1 MRIDHSCHRVWLG
14 LLLPGALTL
23 AACTA
28 GQPDAVPQRDAGE
41 RQRVLAPIDDARVD
55 RSGRDAP
62 HYVLHVT
69 SGLPS
74 GCARF
79 DGLEKSR
86 DGSRIAV
93 SIWNTVPADPQVA
106 CTMVYGTHNS
116 RLDLG
121 GDFQPGTRYRVE
133 INGDYHLEFEAE

>member
-1 MRIDHSCHRVWLG
+1 MRIDHCCRQAWPG
-14 LLLPGALTL
+14 LLLPAILTL
-23 AACTA
+23 AACST
-28 GQPDAVPQRDAGE
+28 GQPDSVPQRDAGE

-55 RSGRDAP
+55 RLGRDAP

-86 DGSRIAV
+86 DGFRITV
-93 SIWNTVPADPQVA
+93 SIWNTVPADEQVA
-106 CTMVYGTHNS
+106 CTMIYGTHNS

-121 GDFQPGTRYRVE
+121 GDFQAGARYQVE